1 MCSSPKGSTTSRR
14 SARIK
19 EMSREQYEEYARMV
33 RHASTCYEKAQQ
45 RKAER
50 REQIAAQQQV
60 SSDETYNTSNGKK
73 KQLSVLS
80 AIRALLTA
88 PIALP

>member
-14 SARIK
+14 SARIR

-60 SSDETYNTSNGKK
+60 SSDETYNTSKGKK
-73 KQLSVLS
+73 TIERIV

>member
-14 SARIK
+14 SARII

-50 REQIAAQQQV
+50 NEKIAAKQRV

-73 KQLSVLS
+73 KQLSKLS
-80 AIRALLTA
+80 AIIALLTA